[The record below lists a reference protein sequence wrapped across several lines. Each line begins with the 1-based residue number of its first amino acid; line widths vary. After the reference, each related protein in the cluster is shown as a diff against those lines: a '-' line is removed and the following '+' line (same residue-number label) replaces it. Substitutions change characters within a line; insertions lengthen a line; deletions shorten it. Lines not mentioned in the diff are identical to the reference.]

1 MPSDIVIDGAR
12 CLERIRRLYSVW
24 RNTEGAD
31 SSTDDNNALHS
42 VDAIVIIRGQKEDDF
57 TYSKSAAM
65 QTWLFGYEM
74 HDVLVVFCQDSVI
87 IFAGAKKLNY
97 LKKIESEHNNKENAP
112 RNFNFITRKENDE
125 KNFDDIIKQIK
136 TSHQGKTL
144 GVFSKDKM
152 EGPFCEQWQNCL
164 NQHSLTTVD
173 ISNSVGYLLAVKD
186 NEELSLIRKA
196 CEITGKLYSKHLK
209 DQIINIV
216 DSERKVKHSKL
227 SEGLESALN
236 DEKYVSNAD
245 ANYVE
250 MCYPAIVQSGG
261 NYNLKFSANVDKNLL
276 HYGGSSIICA
286 FGIRYKSYC
295 SNLVRTLLV
304 NPSEEMKK
312 NYQFLLDCEEL
323 ILKELKHDV
332 PLCDVY
338 KTVRVKVEKERPGF
352 LNKMTNNLGT
362 ALGIEFREST
372 IAITSK
378 CTARAQKGMTFQVSI
393 GFSGLENP
401 DGKDEQS
408 KTYALFVGDTIVVNE
423 NESCTIYTSSKKD
436 ISHIAIILKDDGTQ
450 EDNVDDTPAIAPRRA
465 AAEKARTDPSVPEES
480 RQEYQKSLLRKLN
493 ERAEARL
500 TSQGDKVSAEKA
512 RKINNSYK
520 SEGQLPQDPDIQD
533 LKLYMDKR
541 YETLIL
547 PINGTPTPF
556 HISTIKNVSL
566 AVEGEYIYLRVNFFH
581 PGGIGKQ
588 ADTIDKENVYI
599 KELTYRASTDKKDDV
614 VPASNNLSHIH
625 KLILEI
631 QKKFKDQE
639 QERKQMEGVVKQ
651 DALILNP
658 SKTNP
663 KLKDLYIRPSLS
675 NKKINGTLEAHT
687 NGFRY
692 TSVRGDKIDILYS
705 NISHAFY
712 QPCDNEMIVL
722 IHFHLKHAIVFGKRK
737 QTEVQF
743 YTEVGELTTDL
754 GKHRNMHDKDDVLAE
769 QAERELRNKLK
780 GAFQSFIDKVL
791 QQKNFPFEFETPF
804 RPLGFH
810 GTPHRS
816 MVLILPTTSCVVQLT
831 EWPPLVIVL
840 EEVELVH
847 FERVHFQLKNFDMVF
862 IMKDYSK
869 KTQSI
874 QAIPMAELDPIKN
887 WLNSCDI
894 CYTEGPQSLNW
905 AKIMKTITDDLNGF
919 FAQGGWTFL
928 EADSDVEGDGEGGGG
943 GDDSDAEEDDYDPD
957 EEESEEEGS
966 ESEYSAEEDD
976 EDFDDEASSSDESD
990 NLGTDE
996 ESGKSW
1002 SELEEE
1008 ARRADAEKLD
1018 YDSDNGG
1025 RSKKKGGTS
1034 TKKASPV
1041 KSKKRPAHSPP
1052 PTNGKKRKR

>member
-1 MPSDIVIDGAR
+1 MPSDVIIDGAR
-12 CLERIRRLYSVW
+12 CLERIRRLYAAW
-24 RNTEGAD
+24 RNNDGAD
-31 SSTDDNNALHS
+31 ISTNDNGALHS
-42 VDAIVIIRGQKEDDF
+42 VDAVVLIRGQKEEDF

-74 HDVLVVFCQDSVI
+74 HDVLVVFCHDSVI
-87 IFAGAKKLNY
+87 VFAGAKKINY
-97 LKKIESEHNNKENAP
+97 LKQIETEHNNKENAP
-112 RNFNFITRKENDE
+112 RNFNFIIRKENDE
-125 KNFDDIIKQIK
+125 KNLDEIIKQIK
-136 TSHQGKTL
+136 MSHQGKTL
-144 GVFSKDKM
+144 GIFAKDKM
-152 EGPFCEQWQNCL
+152 EGPFWEQWQNCL
-164 NQHSLTTVD
+164 TRNSFETVD
-173 ISNSVGYLLAVKD
+173 ISSSIGYLIAVKD
-186 NEELSLIRKA
+186 NEELGLIRKA

-236 DEKYVSNAD
+236 DEKYVSSSD

-250 MCYPAIVQSGG
+250 MCYPAIIQSGG
-261 NYNLKFSANVDKNLL
+261 NYNLKFSATVDKNSL
-276 HYGGSSIICA
+276 HFGGSSIICA

-295 SNLVRTLLV
+295 SNVVRTLLV
-304 NPSEEMKK
+304 NPSEEMK
-312 NYQFLLDCEEL
+312 NSYQFLLDCEEV
-323 ILKELKHDV
+323 ILRALKHDV

-338 KTVRVKVEKERPGF
+338 KLVREKVTKERPE
-352 LNKMTNNLGT
+352 LLSKMTTNLGT

-378 CTARAQKGMTFQVSI
+378 CTTQAKKGMTFQVSI

-408 KTYALFVGDTIVVNE
+408 KVYSLFIGDTIVVNE
-423 NESCTIYTSSKKD
+423 HESCTIYTSSKKD
-436 ISHIAIILKDDGTQ
+436 ISHIAIILKDD
-450 EDNVDDTPAIAPRRA
+450 DTPEDDADNRPAIVPRRA

-480 RQEYQKSLLRKLN
+480 RQEYQKGLLRRLN
-493 ERAEARL
+493 ERAEIRL

-541 YETLIL
+541 YETLVL
-547 PINGTPTPF
+547 PINGASTPF

-566 AVEGEYIYLRVNFFH
+566 AVEGEYIYLRINFFH

-588 ADTIDKENVYI
+588 ADAIDKENVYI
-599 KELTYRASTDKKDDV
+599 KELTYRASNDKKDDV

-631 QKKFKDQE
+631 QKKYKDQE

-651 DALILNP
+651 DALVLNA

-663 KLKDLYIRPSLS
+663 KLKDLYIRPSLA

-705 NISHAFY
+705 NVSHAFY
-712 QPCDNEMIVL
+712 QPCDNEMIIL
-722 IHFHLKHAIVFGKRK
+722 LHFHLKHAIVFGKRK
-737 QTEVQF
+737 QMDVQF

-769 QAERELRNKLK
+769 QAERDLRSKLK

-791 QQKNFPFEFETPF
+791 QQKSFPFEFETPF

-862 IMKDYSK
+862 IMKDYSR

-894 CYTEGPQSLNW
+894 CYTDGPQSLNW
-905 AKIMKTITDDLNGF
+905 AKIMKTITDDLSGF
-919 FAQGGWTFL
+919 FSQGGWTFL
-928 EADSDVEGDGEGGGG
+928 DAESDAEGEGGGG
-943 GDDSDAEEDDYDPD
+943 GEGSELEEDDYDPD
-957 EEESEEEGS
+957 EDESEEEGS
-966 ESEYSAEEDD
+966 DSDYSGEEDED
-976 EDFDDEASSSDESD
+976 EVEEEDSVSEASE

-1008 ARRADAEKLD
+1008 ARRDDAEKLD
-1018 YDSDNGG
+1018 YDSDEASRN
-1025 RSKKKGGTS
+1025 KKKGGAS
-1034 TKKASPV
+1034 SKKSPV
-1041 KSKKRPAHSPP
+1041 KSRKRPASSPP
-1052 PTNGKKRKR
+1052 PMNGKKKKR

>member
-1 MPSDIVIDGAR
+1 MPSDVVIDGAR
-12 CLERIRRLYSVW
+12 CLERIRRLYSIW
-24 RNTEGAD
+24 RNNEG
-31 SSTDDNNALHS
+31 DDAAASDNDALHS
-42 VDAIVIIRGQKEDDF
+42 ADAVVIIRGQKEDDF
-57 TYSKSAAM
+57 AYSKSAAM

-74 HDVLVVFCQDSVI
+74 HDVLVVFCQDAVI
-87 IFAGAKKLNY
+87 IFAGSKKINY
-97 LKKIESEHNNKENAP
+97 LKQIESEHNNKENAP
-112 RNFNFITRKENDE
+112 RNFNFITRKDNDE
-125 KNFDDIIKQIK
+125 KNFDEIIEQIKQ
-136 TSHQGKTL
+136 SHQGKTL
-144 GVFSKDKM
+144 GIFSKDKM
-152 EGPFCEQWQNCL
+152 EGPFCEQWENCL
-164 NQHSLTTVD
+164 SRHSFTRVD
-173 ISNSVGYLLAVKD
+173 ISSSIGYLLAVKD
-186 NEELSLIRKA
+186 NEELGLIRKA

-227 SEGLESALN
+227 SEGLESALS
-236 DEKYVSNAD
+236 DEKYVSSND

-261 NYNLKFSANVDKNLL
+261 NYNLKFSAAVDKNPL
-276 HYGGSSIICA
+276 HYGGSSIVCA
-286 FGIRYKSYC
+286 FGTRYKSYC

-304 NPSEEMKK
+304 NPSEQMKK
-312 NYQFLLDCEEL
+312 TYSFLLECEEL
-323 ILKELKHDV
+323 IIRELKDDV

-338 KTVRVKVEKERPGF
+338 RTVREKVEKEQPD
-352 LNKMTNNLGT
+352 LVNKMTSNLGT

-378 CTARAQKGMTFQVSI
+378 CTARAKKGMTFQVSI
-393 GFSGLENP
+393 GFSALDNI

-408 KTYALFVGDTIVVNE
+408 KIYALFIGDTVVVNE
-423 NESCTIYTSSKKD
+423 NEPCSILTSSKKD
-436 ISHIAIILKDDGTQ
+436 INHIAIILKDDGTQ
-450 EDNVDDTPAIAPRRA
+450 DGDVDETPPVVPRRA
-465 AAEKARTDPSVPEES
+465 AAEKNRADPNVPEES
-480 RQEYQKSLLRKLN
+480 RQEYQKMLLRRLN
-493 ERAEARL
+493 ERAEVRL
-500 TSQGDKVSAEKA
+500 TSQGDKVSSEKA

-566 AVEGEYIYLRVNFFH
+566 AVEGEYIYLRINFFH

-599 KELTYRASTDKKDDV
+599 KELTYRASNEKKDDV
-614 VPASNNLSHIH
+614 VPASNNLSHVH

-631 QKKFKDQE
+631 QKKYKDQE
-639 QERKQMEGVVKQ
+639 LERKQMEGVVKQ
-651 DALILNP
+651 DALALNP

-663 KLKDLYIRPSLS
+663 KLKDLFIRPSLA

-705 NISHAFY
+705 NVAHAFY

-737 QTEVQF
+737 QTDVQF

-754 GKHRNMHDKDDVLAE
+754 GKHRNMHDKDDILAE
-769 QAERELRNKLK
+769 QAERDLRNKLK
-780 GAFQSFIDKVL
+780 GAFQSFIDKVT
-791 QQKNFPFEFETPF
+791 QQKNFPFEFEIPF

-831 EWPPLVIVL
+831 EWPPFVVVL
-840 EEVELVH
+840 DEVELVH

-862 IMKDYSK
+862 IMKDYTK
-869 KTQSI
+869 KTQAI

-905 AKIMKTITDDLNGF
+905 AKIMKTITDDLSGF

-928 EADSDVEGDGEGGGG
+928 ESDSSTEGAGGP
-943 GDDSDAEEDDYDPD
+943 DEDSDAEEDDYDPD
-957 EEESEEEGS
+957 EDDSEEEGS
-966 ESEYSAEEDD
+966 ESEYSGEEDDD
-976 EDFDDEASSSDESD
+976 EDFAEEDSDSNESD
-990 NLGTDE
+990 NLGSDE

-1008 ARRADAEKLD
+1008 ARKADAEKLE

-1025 RSKKKGGTS
+1025 RNKKKGAS
-1034 TKKASPV
+1034 SSKKRSPV
-1041 KSKKRPAHSPP
+1041 QSKKRPAHSPP
-1052 PTNGKKRKR
+1052 PTNNKKKKR